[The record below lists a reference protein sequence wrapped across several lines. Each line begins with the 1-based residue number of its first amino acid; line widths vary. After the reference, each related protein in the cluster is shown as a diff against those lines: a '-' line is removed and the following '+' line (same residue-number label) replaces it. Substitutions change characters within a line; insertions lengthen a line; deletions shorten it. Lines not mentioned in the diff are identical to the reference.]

1 MSSFKRKIATSP
13 SQNNHNTPGT
23 RVSSSNSQLLLTST
37 GIPSL
42 DDILGGGLQLGT
54 DILLLNPDPH
64 SSHATL
70 VQKYCISQG
79 LASGHHV
86 HIFDSDAKDLV
97 ASCMW
102 KPEAEHVSNFVTTS
116 NEDEESVST
125 TIK

>member
-1 MSSFKRKIATSP
+1 M
-13 SQNNHNTPGT
+13 
-23 RVSSSNSQLLLTST
+23 
-37 GIPSL
+37 

-125 TIK
+125 DDKVKIAWRYERMDKFKTTVSPASSIKYV